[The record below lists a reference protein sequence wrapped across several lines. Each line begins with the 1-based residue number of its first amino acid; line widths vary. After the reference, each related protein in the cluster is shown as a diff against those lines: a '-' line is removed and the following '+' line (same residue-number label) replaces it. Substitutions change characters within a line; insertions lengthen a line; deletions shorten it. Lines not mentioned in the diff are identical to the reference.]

1 MRASGPCDS
10 HLACKSSVS
19 SKVLLL
25 SFFLQKKKW
34 GEERKDRESGSWAPF
49 LCHLKVHRASVYPF
63 HMMHYP
69 S

>member
-19 SKVLLL
+19 SKV
-25 SFFLQKKKW
+25 SEEKKR
-34 GEERKDRESGSWAPF
+34 GEERKDRESGSWAPL
-49 LCHLKVHRASVYPF
+49 LCHLKVHRASVHPF
-63 HMMHYP
+63 RMMHYP